1 MAANILIRPYNPNLD
16 TRALLSL
23 WQAALDGTWPMRDDL
38 LRRVLTDHRF
48 YRADD
53 HLVAVAGER
62 LVGFV
67 GTQVD
72 RAGKETENGNGGI
85 SVVLVHPEWQRQG
98 IGTRLHK
105 AALKHLRNEGV
116 SGLRLGGGGAYRFW
130 PGVPT
135 DLPGAYAFFSAC
147 GWPLEPA
154 QRSRDLVRDL
164 SDFRVPPAMRARLV
178 REGVSVRPAR
188 EEEVDDVLAFEWE
201 HFPGWAPGFVYMAEL
216 GDFQNMLVA
225 FDADKGIVGTLM
237 LHTPRSRWLTANITW
252 KTLLGD
258 SLGGMSAVGVAA
270 SERGRGIGIG
280 MVAVGSEILRER
292 GVGNCH
298 IDWTNI
304 VEFYGKLGYRVW
316 REYWMSTRTLS

>member
-1 MAANILIRPYNPNLD
+1 MAANVLIRPYNPNLD
-16 TRALLSL
+16 TAALLPL

-38 LRRVLTDHRF
+38 LRRLLTDHRF
-48 YRADD
+48 YRAGD

-62 LVGFV
+62 VVGFV

-72 RAGKETENGNGGI
+72 RAGKETGNGSGGI
-85 SVVLVHPEWQRQG
+85 SAVLVHPEWQRQG
-98 IGTRLHK
+98 IGTRLHE
-105 AALKHLRNEGV
+105 AALKHVRNEGV
-116 SGLRLGGGGAYRFW
+116 SALRLGGGGAYRFW

-135 DLPGAYAFFSAC
+135 DLPGAYGFFASC
-147 GWPLEPA
+147 GWPLEPE

-164 SDFRVPPAMRARLV
+164 SDFCVPTAMRARLSQ
-178 REGVSVRPAR
+178 EGVIVRPAR

-201 HFPGWAPGFVYMAEL
+201 HFPGWAAGFVYMAEL

-237 LHTPRSRWLTANITW
+237 LHTPSSRWLAANITW

-280 MVAVGSEILRER
+280 MVAIGSEVLRER

-304 VEFYGKLGYRVW
+304 VEFYGKLGFRVW